1 MAALPNKNSEQSK
14 KVQVEEMFN
23 QISPKYDLL
32 NHLLS
37 ANIDKLWRNNAIKL
51 LKPWN
56 PELILDVATG
66 TADFAIAATAING
79 AKVVGI
85 DISEGMLG
93 IGRKK
98 IHKKG
103 LEKRIELIKADSEK
117 LPFEK
122 DTFDAAIVGFGVR
135 NFENLITGLSEI
147 KRVLKPGGVF
157 YILEFSKP
165 VKSPYKQIYQF
176 YFTNILP
183 LIGRMVSKDS
193 NAYTYL
199 PESVNEFP
207 DGEKFLTIL
216 AEVGFVESKY
226 FLQTF
231 GIASIYEAQKPKN
244 QPDYTIN

>member
-1 MAALPNKNSEQSK
+1 MAALPNKKSEQSK

-37 ANIDKLWRNNAIKL
+37 ANIDKLWRKNAINL
-51 LKPWN
+51 LIPWQ

-66 TADFAIAATAING
+66 TADFAIAATAIKG
-79 AKVVGI
+79 ARVFGI
-85 DISEGMLG
+85 DISEGMLDV
-93 IGRKK
+93 GRIK
-98 IHKKG
+98 IFKKG
-103 LEKRIELIKADSEK
+103 LEERIELIKADSEK
-117 LPFEK
+117 LPFK
-122 DTFDAAIVGFGVR
+122 NDTFDAAIVGFGVR
-135 NFENLITGLSEI
+135 NFENLKTGLNEI

-165 VKSPYKQIYQF
+165 AKSPYKQIYQV
-176 YFTNILP
+176 YFTKILP

-207 DGEKFLTIL
+207 DGDKFLTIL

-231 GIASIYEAQKPKN
+231 GIASIYETQKPKN
-244 QPDYTIN
+244 

>member
-1 MAALPNKNSEQSK
+1 MAVLPNKNSEQSK

-23 QISPKYDLL
+23 HISPKYDLL

-37 ANIDKLWRNNAIKL
+37 ANIDKLWRKKTIKL
-51 LKPWN
+51 LKPWH

-66 TADFAIAATAING
+66 TADFAIEATAING
-79 AKVVGI
+79 ARVIGI

-93 IGRKK
+93 VGRTKVY
-98 IHKKG
+98 KKG
-103 LEKRIELIKADSEK
+103 LAKRIELIKADSEK

-135 NFENLITGLSEI
+135 NFENLKAGLAEI
-147 KRVLKPGGVF
+147 KRVLKPGAVF
-157 YILEFSKP
+157 YVLEFSKP
-165 VKSPYKQIYQF
+165 AKSPYKQIYQF

-183 LIGRMVSKDS
+183 LIGRMVSKNS

-207 DGEKFLTIL
+207 DGDKFLTIL

-226 FLQTF
+226 ILQTF
-231 GIASIYEAQKPKN
+231 GIATIYEAQKPE
-244 QPDYTIN
+244 Y

>member
-1 MAALPNKNSEQSK
+1 MAVLPNKNSEQSK

-23 QISPKYDLL
+23 HISPKYDLL

-37 ANIDKLWRNNAIKL
+37 ANIDKLWRKKTIKL
-51 LKPWN
+51 LKPWH

-66 TADFAIAATAING
+66 TADFAIEATAING
-79 AKVVGI
+79 ARVIGI

-93 IGRKK
+93 VGRTKVY
-98 IHKKG
+98 KKG
-103 LEKRIELIKADSEK
+103 LAKRIELIKADSEK

-135 NFENLITGLSEI
+135 NFENLKAGLAEI
-147 KRVLKPGGVF
+147 KRVLKPGAVF
-157 YILEFSKP
+157 YVLEFSKP
-165 VKSPYKQIYQF
+165 AKSPYKQIYQF

-183 LIGRMVSKDS
+183 LIGRMVSKNS

-207 DGEKFLTIL
+207 DGDKFLTIL

-226 FLQTF
+226 ILQTF
-231 GIASIYEAQKPKN
+231 GIATIYEAQKP
-244 QPDYTIN
+244 